1 MTMISTIKALS
12 LQARKERN
20 AKKAALYSTLL
31 GEAQMVGKNNGNRES
46 TDGEVIAVIKKMLAN
61 TKEMLD
67 LVANVQVMQLDEQAR
82 IKIDDTANE
91 LEWLASLLP
100 TQITG
105 DALVSEIDIAIAS
118 VGATSIKQMGQVMK
132 ILKEKFDGQYD
143 GTEASKLIKEKLNVS
158 V

>member
-1 MTMISTIKALS
+1 MTMIAAIKQLS
-12 LQARKERN
+12 LQARKERT

-46 TDGEVIAVIKKMLAN
+46 TDGEVIAVIKKMVAN

-67 LVANVQVMQLDEQAR
+67 LVANAQVMQLDEQTR

-91 LEWLASLLP
+91 LEWLTALLP

-105 DALVSEIDIAIAS
+105 ETLALAIDALITQN
-118 VGATSIKQMGQVMK
+118 GFTSIKDMGKLMK
-132 ILKEKFDGQYD
+132 VIKETYDGQYD
-143 GTEASKLIKEKLNVS
+143 GTEASKIVKEKLS
-158 V
+158 VAR